1 MEKEV
6 ITKDLHEVPTSPQDV
21 CPLLTGTCIP
31 QVVLRT
37 VEGNSFDLMAAV
49 RAKPSILIF
58 YRGGW

>member
-1 MEKEV
+1 MEKG
-6 ITKDLHEVPTSPQDV
+6 ILGKDLHDVPASPQDV

-31 QVVLRT
+31 QVILST
-37 VEGNSFDLMAAV
+37 VEGNSFDLMDAV